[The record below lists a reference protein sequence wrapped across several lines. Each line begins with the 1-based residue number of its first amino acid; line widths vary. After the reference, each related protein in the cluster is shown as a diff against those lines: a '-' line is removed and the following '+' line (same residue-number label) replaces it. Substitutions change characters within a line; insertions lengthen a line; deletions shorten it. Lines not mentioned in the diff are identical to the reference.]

1 MATGGCADSR
11 KTREVPIRLRGN
23 APWHRVAPM
32 HPDRPVR
39 NPIMPLLRALVVLA
53 CLTIGLPFAHAQDG
67 APDIPAVDAAAWGP
81 YARLLERSWQL
92 GEGYRVTWEWLSP
105 GQELREQWINPH
117 DGKVVQTNVIRPGDT
132 PGRLQLTSSLL
143 GMNLKWQG
151 RVASA
156 DEVVWA
162 REGMVKLP
170 YRLRFAD
177 DGQVLYE
184 GVKLKDELVTDVK
197 YMHVMKPMALDAA
210 APAVVAVAMTADA
223 PLGTTDAPV
232 TAAGVEAPASPTTF
246 AQADAPLQTP
256 MLASEQIITGLGPLS
271 AFAGQTF
278 TWCTPSQVGGKN
290 CYIRFI
296 ETGDGLQI
304 CFFPAD
310 FSTSCEFT
318 YAAMP
323 SDKKP
328 GELKLT
334 NVTSRKGEYYV
345 STGARWKE
353 SGQVLEFTTRKK
365 YYESLLTEA
374 IKLTMAPHTGWVS
387 NADFWV
393 ARDGTLRWRSYG
405 WTAGMLG
412 GKSDAYDTTYELKP
426 VTPALV
432 QEYSTIYA
440 SWKVQGDYQR
450 QIDAQRRREEEA
462 QREANFAA
470 FMGGLNAVATTVQQ
484 DMAEVDR
491 ANQRVA
497 DARRAM
503 EEAQAREQ
511 ARQQAEQAEQL
522 RARQQAQQSAL
533 AQQQTNAQVA
543 EQARQQAAREAE
555 QRRVAQQQVADQAR
569 RKQKEEAER
578 KRQAAAQKLA
588 EDQARQRQQQEWQQ
602 SLLQA
607 RNSLRLR
614 ADICLGGSGRYYVI
628 GPKTSVKGCATVHY
642 EARCTGTP
650 QGAGVQGTQHNYIGG
665 SCMGVGDAI
674 AIPGSP
680 LSCPV
685 EQVIVRVTDVTGCQ

>member
-1 MATGGCADSR
+1 M
-11 KTREVPIRLRGN
+11 L
-23 APWHRVAPM
+23 
-32 HPDRPVR
+32 
-39 NPIMPLLRALVVLA
+39 LLRVFLVLA
-53 CLTIGLPFAHAQDG
+53 CLVAGFRSAQAQEA
-67 APDIPAVDAAAWGP
+67 APIAPAIDTAAWGP
-81 YARLLERSWQL
+81 YVRLAERSWQL
-92 GEGYRVTWEWLSP
+92 GDGYRVSWQWLSP
-105 GQELREQWINPH
+105 GEELREQWVNPH

-151 RVASA
+151 RIASA

-170 YRLRFAD
+170 YRLRFAG
-177 DGQVLYE
+177 DGQLLYE
-184 GVKLKDELVTDVK
+184 GVKLKDEQVTDVK
-197 YMHVMKPMALDAA
+197 YTHVMKPMSLDTVASAVAEAA
-210 APAVVAVAMTADA
+210 DAPAGAVVAPSTA
-223 PLGTTDAPV
+223 P
-232 TAAGVEAPASPTTF
+232 GVEAPSTAT
-246 AQADAPLQTP
+246 ALAPANPPAQTP
-256 MLASEQIITGLGPLS
+256 LMASEPVITGLGPLS

-278 TWCTPSQVGGKN
+278 TWCKPSQVGGKN

-318 YAAMP
+318 YAAVP

-353 SGQVLEFTTRKK
+353 GGQVLEFTTRKK

-393 ARDGTLRWRSYG
+393 ARDGTPRWRSYG

-426 VTPALV
+426 ATPALV

-440 SWKVQGDYQR
+440 SWKVQDDYQR

-470 FMGGLNAVATTVQQ
+470 FMGGLSTVATTIQQ
-484 DMAEVDR
+484 DMDEVDR

-511 ARQQAEQAEQL
+511 ARQQAEQAEQR
-522 RARQQAQQSAL
+522 RAHQQAQQSAV
-533 AQQQTNAQVA
+533 AQQQAHAQVA

-555 QRRVAQQQVADQAR
+555 QQRVAQQQAADQAR
-569 RKQKEEAER
+569 RKQQEEAER
-578 KRQAAAQKLA
+578 KRQADAQQLA

-614 ADICLGGSGRYYVI
+614 ADTCLGGSGRYYVI

-642 EARCTGTP
+642 EARCPGTA

-674 AIPGSP
+674 AIPSSP

-685 EQVIVRVTDVTGCQ
+685 EQVIVRVTDVTGC